1 MGGRAALQ
9 RLARA
14 EGINDTGL
22 QILHRCCCYAPDSN
36 TSSLRDAD
44 LWVFIINTNVNP
56 PFSMFIKTYMQMQDS
71 TSVLMAAALALAIS
85 LCRRMNFEHHSFFSD
100 SQLLVNYLNGADSS
114 NPPDRRIKPF
124 TQLIVASLTGSYAV
138 HKIPRNQNQMADSLA
153 RHGLASLL
161 FNQSSL
167 TRLCTNP
174 SHSHGCPLLSALQ
187 VVTINSTDSSSLM
200 LLITNKLFACC
211 KKMRRRR
218 PRAPRSCRMIA
229 GRPRAATS
237 DCESCGAT
245 HAGLTCRVWDGASHS
260 SFP

>member
-1 MGGRAALQ
+1 
-9 RLARA
+9 
-14 EGINDTGL
+14 
-22 QILHRCCCYAPDSN
+22 
-36 TSSLRDAD
+36 
-44 LWVFIINTNVNP
+44 
-56 PFSMFIKTYMQMQDS
+56 MFIKTYMQMQDS

-245 HAGLTCRVWDGASHS
+245 HAGLTCRAWDGASHS